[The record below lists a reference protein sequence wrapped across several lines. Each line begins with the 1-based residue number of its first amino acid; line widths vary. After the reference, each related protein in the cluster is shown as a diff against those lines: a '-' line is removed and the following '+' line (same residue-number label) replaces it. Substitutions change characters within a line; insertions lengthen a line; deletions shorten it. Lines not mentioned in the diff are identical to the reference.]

1 MMSSRKHRILSAIGA
16 VLCPVSM
23 IVSVTVLPAMAYAN
37 VTKNPL
43 FSAVL
48 SAVVE
53 NNRGQNK
60 SGEGG
65 AKGGSGNSAAN
76 GEAGKKEGA
85 KGETAKGDKGDKGDK
100 KAKEVDKKEG
110 KRNDGAANGAAGNE
124 SKGGGVVDNSNAGK
138 DASKIAGKGA
148 GKDASKDAVKSG
160 KSDKNADK
168 ASKKDSKDA
177 NKAKGKDRSAGDGE
191 KLSLEEVKKLPACVA
206 NAMVTSGETI
216 ETLSIEPPSG
226 ADKCCLL
233 YTSPSPRD

>member
-1 MMSSRKHRILSAIGA
+1 MSSRKHRILSAIGA

-65 AKGGSGNSAAN
+65 SG
-76 GEAGKKEGA
+76 KEV
-85 KGETAKGDKGDKGDK
+85 KGD

-124 SKGGGVVDNSNAGK
+124 SKGGG
-138 DASKIAGKGA
+138 
-148 GKDASKDAVKSG
+148 
-160 KSDKNADK
+160 
-168 ASKKDSKDA
+168 
-177 NKAKGKDRSAGDGE
+177 
-191 KLSLEEVKKLPACVA
+191 L
-206 NAMVTSGETI
+206 
-216 ETLSIEPPSG
+216 
-226 ADKCCLL
+226 
-233 YTSPSPRD
+233 